1 MVVVRLGA
9 TLLEKVVLWLIL
21 AFLFGVLFILG
32 AITTSSPRLELV
44 RKKEDEVQTL
54 GLGK

>member
-1 MVVVRLGA
+1 VVLRLGA
-9 TLLEKVVLWLIL
+9 TLFEKIALWLIL
-21 AFLFGVLFILG
+21 AFLFSVLFILG

-44 RKKEDEVQTL
+44 RKDDEVQTL